1 MSARTPVLTTMA
13 LVAVVA
19 ALIAVPQ
26 PAQAQLRSNAQAEQS
41 RSLIGRAPTRTLPD
55 SGRYVA
61 ESGENF
67 IFDRSGSRPL
77 FRFERRQETWALR
90 PTPAPRGDT
99 IYRND
104 QGAQV
109 LRVTPEGGVT
119 LYTVAAPNGT
129 PASVTGPAPALTQPA
144 LGPVQLFNLMQTRSA
159 MVTRALGRI
168 VEINLSGDR
177 SEQLCVEALVI
188 STDAV
193 LRMARSATRREQLEG
208 LRSITIQEGGTM
220 SVRYR
225 NGDLRIVVDPDRG
238 IEGRPSS
245 SRVIQALSESG

>member
-1 MSARTPVLTTMA
+1 MA
-13 LVAVVA
+13 LAIVA
-19 ALIAVPQ
+19 AVSAVSQ
-26 PAQAQLRSNAQAEQS
+26 PAHAQLRSNAQAEQS
-41 RSLIGRAPTRTLPD
+41 RSLLGRAPTRTLPE

-168 VEINLSGDR
+168 VRINLSGDR

-193 LRMARSATRREQLEG
+193 LRMARSATRREQLSG

-225 NGDLRIVVDPDRG
+225 NGDLRVVVDPDRG

-245 SRVIQALSESG
+245 ARIIQALSDG

>member
-1 MSARTPVLTTMA
+1 MMPVPAIIA
-13 LVAVVA
+13 LVAMIVA
-19 ALIAVPQ
+19 LAAAPS
-26 PAQAQLRSNAQAEQS
+26 PAHAQLRGNAQAEQG
-41 RSLIGRAPTRTLPD
+41 RSLIGRSSTQTLPE

-67 IFDRSGSRPL
+67 IFDRSGTRPL

-129 PASVTGPAPALTQPA
+129 PASVAGPAPALAQPA

-168 VEINLSGDR
+168 VRINLSGDR

-193 LRMARSATRREQLEG
+193 LRMARSATRRDQLAD
-208 LRSITIQEGGTM
+208 LRSITIVEGGAM
-220 SVRYR
+220 SVRFR
-225 NGDLRIVVDPDRG
+225 NGDLRIVVDPDQG
-238 IEGRPSS
+238 IDGRPSS
-245 SRVIQALSESG
+245 TRVIQAFEDAR

>member
-13 LVAVVA
+13 LAIVA
-19 ALIAVPQ
+19 ALSAVPES
-26 PAQAQLRSNAQAEQS
+26 AEAQLRSNAQAEQS
-41 RSLIGRAPTRTLPD
+41 RSLLGRTPTRTLPE

-129 PASVTGPAPALTQPA
+129 PASVAGPAPALTQPS
-144 LGPVQLFNLMQTRSA
+144 LGPVALFNLMQTRSA

-168 VEINLSGDR
+168 VRINLSGDR

-193 LRMARSATRREQLEG
+193 LRMARSATRREQLSG

-225 NGDLRIVVDPDRG
+225 NGDLRVVVDPDRG

-245 SRVIQALSESG
+245 ARIIQALSEG